1 MTLREAKLPE
11 FDLYSHEKL
20 NKILSQQQAQKEES
34 AKSHEVLVSEM
45 LSMKRM
51 MASVLAN
58 QAVLMNHLLNP
69 TNPSN
74 SVPPVPPFIQHQHQ
88 NNLSQEIDRPVIN
101 AAASEVEVVT
111 QENDVDFVT
120 VVPAI
125 ARGGMQT
132 VSPTTSPGEHDNKG
146 KKRDGS
152 LGDGRR
158 IPAGAKRM
166 KSSGNGLFKELDR
179 GQKMQAAP
187 SGLAGY
193 ATMKISD
200 FIKVV
205 ATKRLQG
212 IVNPSDSNPLRLA
225 NKESSNMTVKL
236 WRMLNF
242 LTDNC
247 KTKEE
252 FDIWTGR
259 YNVLPANANRAARD
273 ALDARIALVAKALS
287 GRAEEWLGSIG
298 CKKKADIVGTL
309 RSRIETFKVE
319 LNKKKAECK
328 WDRDKIVQIRTRKR
342 PSATEAAATEAAT
355 EAAAESGMQE
365 EGVE

>member
-1 MTLREAKLPE
+1 
-11 FDLYSHEKL
+11 
-20 NKILSQQQAQKEES
+20 
-34 AKSHEVLVSEM
+34 
-45 LSMKRM
+45 
-51 MASVLAN
+51 
-58 QAVLMNHLLNP
+58 
-69 TNPSN
+69 
-74 SVPPVPPFIQHQHQ
+74 
-88 NNLSQEIDRPVIN
+88 
-101 AAASEVEVVT
+101 
-111 QENDVDFVT
+111 
-120 VVPAI
+120 
-125 ARGGMQT
+125 
-132 VSPTTSPGEHDNKG
+132 
-146 KKRDGS
+146 
-152 LGDGRR
+152 
-158 IPAGAKRM
+158 
-166 KSSGNGLFKELDR
+166 
-179 GQKMQAAP
+179 
-187 SGLAGY
+187 
-193 ATMKISD
+193 
-200 FIKVV
+200 
-205 ATKRLQG
+205 
-212 IVNPSDSNPLRLA
+212 
-225 NKESSNMTVKL
+225 
-236 WRMLNF
+236 MLNF